1 MNKSKI
7 RKLFVFGYIIMI
19 GIIMIGIGFLTLSPI
34 EAKTLSEAF
43 EAFKIT
49 ELKEKPPAPDFQL
62 KDLNGNVVSLQD
74 YRGKPVILYFWAT
87 W

>member
-1 MNKSKI
+1 MKKLKI
-7 RKLFVFGYIIMI
+7 RRLSIVRY
-19 GIIMIGIGFLTLSPI
+19 IMIGIGFLALTSLMT

-43 EAFKIT
+43 AAFKIT

-62 KDLNGNVVSLQD
+62 KDLNGNVVSLKD
-74 YRGKPVILYFWAT
+74 YRGKPVMLYFWAT